1 MNRIKA
7 LVIDRVGNQVKAE
20 CRTIGSDELPAG
32 DLLVRVAY
40 SSLNYKDAL
49 ACTEGG
55 NIVKSY
61 PFVPGIDLAG
71 TVVSCDSGRFQAGDE
86 VIVTGYGLGV
96 SHYGGYAEYAR
107 IPSEWALKLPRELS
121 LKEAMIYGTAGFTAA
136 LSVMELQISGV
147 GPGDGPVLVTG
158 ASGGVGTMA
167 VAMLAK
173 LGYEV
178 TASTGKTDMEEE
190 LIRLGAAR
198 VISREALIPERQR
211 PLDTQRW
218 AGAVDCVGGRTLA
231 AILPSLQYGGA
242 VAASGLTGGTELAA
256 TVFPFILRGVRLI
269 GIDSVMVGMDKRIAV
284 WAKLASAFKPAG
296 LSDMAEEITL
306 EELPARV
313 PLMLGGQSRG
323 RVVVKL

>member
-7 LVIDRVGNQVKAE
+7 LVIDRVGNQVKAG

-49 ACTEGG
+49 ACTESG

-71 TVVSCDSGRFQAGDE
+71 TVVSCESGRFQAGDE

-107 IPSEWALKLPRELS
+107 MPSEWALKLPRELS
-121 LKEAMIYGTAGFTAA
+121 FKEAMVYGTAGFTAA
-136 LSVMELQISGV
+136 LSVLELQDSGV
-147 GPGDGPVLVTG
+147 GPGNGPVLVTG

-178 TASTGKTDMEEE
+178 TASTGKADMEEE

-256 TVFPFILRGVRLI
+256 TVFPFILRGIRLI

-284 WAKLASAFKPAG
+284 WDKLASEFKPAR
-296 LSDMAEEITL
+296 LLAMAEEITL
-306 EELPARV
+306 EEVPTRV